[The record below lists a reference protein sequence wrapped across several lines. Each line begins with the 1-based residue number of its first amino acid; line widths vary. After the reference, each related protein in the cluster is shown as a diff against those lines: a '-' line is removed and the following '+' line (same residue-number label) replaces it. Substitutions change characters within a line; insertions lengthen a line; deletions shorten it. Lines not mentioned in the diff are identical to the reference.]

1 MPTSPVHDRYKS
13 GEGYHAVP
21 LPIQELL
28 CLLSPICQIGL
39 LPLSLNGL
47 LVAKIH
53 SNIAAAFEVKEPKS
67 AVHVSP
73 NSCEKTKK
81 HDDKTKREA
90 KGKSHVAFTPVT
102 VIGPNS
108 TNSTNTFSG
117 AGPFNNPISLNF
129 KLGGKSSFVNPSQYP
144 DDPDMPALEDITYS
158 DDEED
163 VGAEADFS
171 NLETN
176 ITEMGHFAGLF
187 IWERE
192 EVMGAYCARLRWKS
206 ASTPIDTEKPLLKD
220 PDGEDVD
227 VHTYRSIIGSL
238 MYLTSSR
245 LDFMFHVCAYSC
257 FQVTLKASHLHAV
270 KRSFRYLKGKPH
282 WGLWYPKDSPFN
294 LVAFLIVTM

>member
-1 MPTSPVHDRYKS
+1 RRVSCCSSPYTGTFMPPKPDLVFYDAPTANETVLTVLNVEPSTTKHNKDLSQSNRPS
-13 GEGYHAVP
+13 A
-21 LPIQELL
+21 PIIK
-28 CLLSPICQIGL
+28 CT
-39 LPLSLNGL
+39 NR
-47 LVAKIH
+47 V
-53 SNIAAAFEVKEPKS
+53 NAAS
-67 AVHVSP
+67 
-73 NSCEKTKK
+73 
-81 HDDKTKREA
+81 
-90 KGKSHVAFTPVT
+90 TPVT

-192 EVMGAYCARLRWKS
+192 EVMGAYCARLRHTQEEGIDYEEVFAPLARIEAIRWKS

-270 KRSFRYLKGKPH
+270 KRSF
-282 WGLWYPKDSPFN
+282 
-294 LVAFLIVTM
+294 